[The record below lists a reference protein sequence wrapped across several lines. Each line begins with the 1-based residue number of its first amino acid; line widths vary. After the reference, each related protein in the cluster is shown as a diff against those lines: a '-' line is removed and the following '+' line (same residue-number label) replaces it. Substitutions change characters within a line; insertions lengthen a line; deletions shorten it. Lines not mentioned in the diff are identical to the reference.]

1 MTVVGKDTILTNHFG
16 VTYHH
21 CNGALMS
28 VPSTA
33 EPSGS
38 GRGAHSLRTAHF
50 AVVAALGGFLFGY
63 DTAVINGA
71 VTAIQNEFQIGAVVT
86 GLAVATALIG
96 SALGAWSAGT
106 LADRY
111 GRLITM
117 RTAAVLFLLS
127 AIGSA
132 LPFTVWDFTF
142 WRFVGGVA
150 VGMASVI
157 APAYIAE
164 ISPAANRGRLG
175 SLQQLAIVLGIAIS
189 QVVNWVIADYAG
201 GAGESVLGLDA
212 WQWMLA
218 VEAFPAVLYGLLAF
232 TIPESP
238 RYLVA
243 RGRVDS
249 AREVLSTTEGGD
261 VDGRL
266 AEIQHSV
273 ANDHRPRVRDLRT
286 RRTGL
291 LPIVWVGIVLS
302 ALQQFVGINVIF
314 YYSSALWQSVGI
326 DESDS
331 LLLSLST
338 QIFNIVGTVLA
349 LILLDRVGRRPLLM
363 IGSAGMAVMLAVA
376 TYAFS
381 HAGTVNG
388 EPNLADPY
396 GPMALIAAHVFVFFF
411 AISWGP
417 VVWVLLGEMFPNRF
431 RAPALAVAAA
441 AQWLGNFAITAS
453 FPPLSEINLSMTY
466 LGYTAFAA
474 VSVWFVFKW
483 VPETK
488 GRTLEDM
495 DRTTLTRAS

>member
-1 MTVVGKDTILTNHFG
+1 
-16 VTYHH
+16 
-21 CNGALMS
+21 MS
-28 VPSTA
+28 VHSTT
-33 EPSGS
+33 GS
-38 GRGAHSLRTAHF
+38 SSSRPRSSPLRTVHF
-50 AVVAALGGFLFGY
+50 ATVAALGGFLFGY

-71 VTAIQNEFQIGAVVT
+71 VTAIQSTFEVGAAVT
-86 GLAVATALIG
+86 GLVVATALIG
-96 SALGAWSAGT
+96 SALGAWNAGT

-111 GRLITM
+111 GRLATM

-132 LPFTVWDFTF
+132 LPFTIWDFTL
-142 WRFVGGVA
+142 WRLVGGVA

-164 ISPAANRGRLG
+164 ISPAAGRGRLG

-189 QVVNWVIADYAG
+189 QAVNWIIAGAAG
-201 GAGESVLGLDA
+201 GAEEPLLGLDA

-218 VEAFPAVLYGLLAF
+218 VEAIPAVLYGLLAF

-238 RYLVA
+238 RYLVT
-243 RGRVDS
+243 RGRADS
-249 AREVLSTTEGGD
+249 ARQVLNTTEGGD
-261 VDGRL
+261 VDTRL
-266 AEIQHSV
+266 AEIQQSV
-273 ANDHRPRVRDLRT
+273 ANDHRPRVRDLRNT
-286 RRTGL
+286 RTGL

-326 DESDS
+326 DESSS

-338 QIFNIVGTVLA
+338 QIFNIAGTVLA
-349 LILLDRVGRRPLLM
+349 LMVLDRVGRRPLLLT
-363 IGSAGMAVMLAVA
+363 GSVGMAVMLAVA

-381 HAGTVNG
+381 HAGTVDG

-441 AQWLGNFAITAS
+441 AQWLANFAITAT
-453 FPPLSEINLSMTY
+453 FPPLSEISLSMTY

-474 VSVWFVFKW
+474 VSVWFVLKW
-483 VPETK
+483 IPETK

-495 DRTTLTRAS
+495 DRTALTRTG

>member
-1 MTVVGKDTILTNHFG
+1 
-16 VTYHH
+16 
-21 CNGALMS
+21 MS
-28 VPSTA
+28 VHSNTSS
-33 EPSGS
+33 SGA
-38 GRGAHSLRTAHF
+38 RPHVRPLRTARF
-50 AVVAALGGFLFGY
+50 AAVAALGGFLFGY

-71 VTAIQNEFQIGAVVT
+71 VTAISSTFDIGSVVT
-86 GLAVATALIG
+86 GLAVAIALIG
-96 SALGAWSAGT
+96 SALGAWNAGT

-111 GRLITM
+111 GRLATM

-142 WRFVGGVA
+142 WRFVGGIA

-164 ISPAANRGRLG
+164 ISPASGRGRLG

-189 QVVNWVIADYAG
+189 QAVNWGIAGAAG
-201 GAGESVLGLDA
+201 GAEAALLGLEA

-218 VEAFPAVLYGLLAF
+218 VEAAPAVLYGLLAF

-238 RYLVA
+238 RYLVS
-243 RGRVDS
+243 RGRVDH
-249 AREVLSTTEGGD
+249 ARQVLTATEGGD
-261 VDGRL
+261 VDDRL
-266 AEIQHSV
+266 TEIQKSV
-273 ANDHRPRVRDLRT
+273 TNDHRPRVRDLRAA
-286 RRTGL
+286 RIGL
-291 LPIVWVGIVLS
+291 LPIVWIGIVLS
-302 ALQQFVGINVIF
+302 VLQQFVGINVIF

-326 DESDS
+326 DESSS

-338 QIFNIVGTVLA
+338 QIFNILGTIIALVLV
-349 LILLDRVGRRPLLM
+349 DRVGRRPLLVT
-363 IGSAGMAVMLAVA
+363 GSVGMTVMLGAA
-376 TYAFS
+376 TFAFS
-381 HAGTVNG
+381 QATTVDG
-388 EPNLADPY
+388 DPALADPY
-396 GPMALIAAHVFVFFF
+396 GPMALVAAHVFVFFF

-441 AQWLGNFAITAS
+441 AQWLANFLITAT
-453 FPPLSEINLSMTY
+453 FPPLSEISLSMTY

-474 VSVWFVFKW
+474 VSVWFVLKW
-483 VPETK
+483 IPETK

-495 DRTTLTRAS
+495 DRTALTRTG

>member
-1 MTVVGKDTILTNHFG
+1 
-16 VTYHH
+16 
-21 CNGALMS
+21 MS
-28 VPSTA
+28 VHSAAHP
-33 EPSGS
+33 PGS
-38 GRGAHSLRTAHF
+38 GPGSHSLRTAHF

-71 VTAIQNEFQIGAVVT
+71 VTAIQSEFEIGSVVT

-111 GRLITM
+111 GRLATM

-132 LPFTVWDFTF
+132 LPLTVWDFTF
-142 WRFVGGVA
+142 WRLIGGVA

-164 ISPAANRGRLG
+164 ISPAGSRGRLG

-189 QVVNWVIADYAG
+189 QVVNWIIAGAAG
-201 GAGESVLGLDA
+201 GSEESLLGLDA

-218 VEAFPAVLYGLLAF
+218 VEAVPAVLYGALAF

-243 RGRVDS
+243 RGRIYS
-249 AREVLSTTEGGD
+249 AHEVLSTTEGGD
-261 VDGRL
+261 VNARL
-266 AEIQHSV
+266 AEIRESV
-273 ANDHRPRVRDLRT
+273 ANDHRPQVRDLRT

-291 LPIVWVGIVLS
+291 LPIVWVGVVLS
-302 ALQQFVGINVIF
+302 VLQQFVGINVIF

-338 QIFNIVGTVLA
+338 QIFNIVGTLIA
-349 LILLDRVGRRPLLM
+349 LVLLDRVGRRRLLM
-363 IGSAGMAVMLAVA
+363 TGSAGMAIMLAVA

-381 HAGTVNG
+381 HASTVDG

-441 AQWLGNFAITAS
+441 AQWLANFAITAS

>member
-1 MTVVGKDTILTNHFG
+1 
-16 VTYHH
+16 
-21 CNGALMS
+21 MS
-28 VPSTA
+28 VHSTTGS
-33 EPSGS
+33 SGPRPRS
-38 GRGAHSLRTAHF
+38 RPLRTVHF
-50 AVVAALGGFLFGY
+50 ATVAALGGFLFGY

-71 VTAIQNEFQIGAVVT
+71 VTAIQSNFEVGAVVT
-86 GLAVATALIG
+86 GLVVATALIG
-96 SALGAWSAGT
+96 SALGAWNAGT

-111 GRLITM
+111 GRLATM

-132 LPFTVWDFTF
+132 LPFTIWDFTL
-142 WRFVGGVA
+142 WRLVGGVA

-164 ISPAANRGRLG
+164 ISPAGSRGRLG

-189 QVVNWVIADYAG
+189 QAVNWIIAGAAG
-201 GAGESVLGLDA
+201 GAEEPLLGLDA

-218 VEAFPAVLYGLLAF
+218 VEAIPAVLYGLLAF

-238 RYLVA
+238 RYLIT
-243 RGRVDS
+243 RGRTDS
-249 AREVLSTTEGGD
+249 ARQVLSTTEGGD
-261 VDGRL
+261 VGTRL
-266 AEIQHSV
+266 AEIQQSV
-273 ANDHRPRVRDLRT
+273 ANDHRPQVRDLRST
-286 RRTGL
+286 RTGL

-326 DESDS
+326 DESNS

-338 QIFNIVGTVLA
+338 QIFNIAGTVLA
-349 LILLDRVGRRPLLM
+349 LIVLDRVGRRPLLLT
-363 IGSAGMAVMLAVA
+363 GSVGMAVMLAVA

-381 HAGTVNG
+381 HAGTVDG

-441 AQWLGNFAITAS
+441 AQWLANFAITAT
-453 FPPLSEINLSMTY
+453 FPPLSEISLSMTY

-474 VSVWFVFKW
+474 VSVWFVLKW

-495 DRTTLTRAS
+495 DRTALTRTG

>member
-1 MTVVGKDTILTNHFG
+1 
-16 VTYHH
+16 
-21 CNGALMS
+21 MS
-28 VPSTA
+28 VHSTTGA
-33 EPSGS
+33 SGS
-38 GRGAHSLRTAHF
+38 RRPLRTVHF
-50 AVVAALGGFLFGY
+50 ATVAALGGFLFGY

-71 VTAIQNEFQIGAVVT
+71 VTAIQSKFEVGAVVT
-86 GLAVATALIG
+86 GLVVATALIG
-96 SALGAWSAGT
+96 SALGAWNAGT

-111 GRLITM
+111 GRLATM

-142 WRFVGGVA
+142 WRLVGGVA

-164 ISPAANRGRLG
+164 ISPAASRGRLG

-189 QVVNWVIADYAG
+189 QAVNWIIAGAAG
-201 GAGESVLGLDA
+201 GAEEPLLGLDA

-218 VEAFPAVLYGLLAF
+218 VEALPAVLYGLLAF

-238 RYLVA
+238 RYLVT
-243 RGRVDS
+243 RGRTDS
-249 AREVLSTTEGGD
+249 ARQVLSTTEGGD
-261 VDGRL
+261 VDTRL
-266 AEIQHSV
+266 AEIQQSV
-273 ANDHRPRVRDLRT
+273 ANDHRPQVRDLRT
-286 RRTGL
+286 ARTGL

-326 DESDS
+326 DESSS

-338 QIFNIVGTVLA
+338 QIFNIAGTVLA
-349 LILLDRVGRRPLLM
+349 LIVLDRVGRRPLLLT
-363 IGSAGMAVMLAVA
+363 GSVGMTVMLGVA

-381 HAGTVNG
+381 HAGTVDG

-396 GPMALIAAHVFVFFF
+396 GPMALIAAHAFVFFF

-441 AQWLGNFAITAS
+441 AQWLANFAITAT
-453 FPPLSEINLSMTY
+453 FPPLSEISLSMTY

-474 VSVWFVFKW
+474 VSVWFVLKW
-483 VPETK
+483 IPETK

-495 DRTTLTRAS
+495 DRTALTRTG

>member
-1 MTVVGKDTILTNHFG
+1 
-16 VTYHH
+16 
-21 CNGALMS
+21 MS
-28 VPSTA
+28 VHSNTSS
-33 EPSGS
+33 SGA
-38 GRGAHSLRTAHF
+38 RPHVRPLRTARF
-50 AVVAALGGFLFGY
+50 AAVAALGGFLFGY

-71 VTAIQNEFQIGAVVT
+71 VTAISSTFDIGSVVT
-86 GLAVATALIG
+86 GLAVAIALIG
-96 SALGAWSAGT
+96 SALGAWNAGT

-111 GRLITM
+111 GRLATM

-142 WRFVGGVA
+142 WRFVGGIA

-164 ISPAANRGRLG
+164 ISPASGRGRLG

-189 QVVNWVIADYAG
+189 QAVNWGIAGAAG
-201 GAGESVLGLDA
+201 GAEAALLGLEA

-218 VEAFPAVLYGLLAF
+218 VEAAPAVLYGLLAF

-238 RYLVA
+238 RYLVS
-243 RGRVDS
+243 RGRVDH
-249 AREVLSTTEGGD
+249 ARQVLTATEGGD
-261 VDGRL
+261 VDDRL
-266 AEIQHSV
+266 TEIQKSV
-273 ANDHRPRVRDLRT
+273 TNDHRPRVRDLRAA
-286 RRTGL
+286 RIGL
-291 LPIVWVGIVLS
+291 LPIVWIGIVLS
-302 ALQQFVGINVIF
+302 VLQQFVGINVIF

-326 DESDS
+326 DESSS

-338 QIFNIVGTVLA
+338 QIFNILGTIIALVLV
-349 LILLDRVGRRPLLM
+349 DRVGRRPLLVT
-363 IGSAGMAVMLAVA
+363 GSVGMTVMLGAA
-376 TYAFS
+376 TFAFS
-381 HAGTVNG
+381 QATTVDG
-388 EPNLADPY
+388 DPALADPY
-396 GPMALIAAHVFVFFF
+396 GPMALVAAHVFVFFF

-441 AQWLGNFAITAS
+441 AQWLANFLITAT
-453 FPPLSEINLSMTY
+453 FPPLSEISLSMTY

-474 VSVWFVFKW
+474 VSVWFVLKW
-483 VPETK
+483 IPETK

-495 DRTTLTRAS
+495 DRTALMRTG

>member
-1 MTVVGKDTILTNHFG
+1 
-16 VTYHH
+16 
-21 CNGALMS
+21 
-28 VPSTA
+28 
-33 EPSGS
+33 
-38 GRGAHSLRTAHF
+38 
-50 AVVAALGGFLFGY
+50 
-63 DTAVINGA
+63 
-71 VTAIQNEFQIGAVVT
+71 
-86 GLAVATALIG
+86 
-96 SALGAWSAGT
+96 
-106 LADRY
+106 
-111 GRLITM
+111 
-117 RTAAVLFLLS
+117 
-127 AIGSA
+127 SA

-381 HAGTVNG
+381 QAGTVNG

-431 RAPALAVAAA
+431 RAPALAV
-441 AQWLGNFAITAS
+441 
-453 FPPLSEINLSMTY
+453 
-466 LGYTAFAA
+466 
-474 VSVWFVFKW
+474 
-483 VPETK
+483 
-488 GRTLEDM
+488 
-495 DRTTLTRAS
+495 

>member
-1 MTVVGKDTILTNHFG
+1 
-16 VTYHH
+16 
-21 CNGALMS
+21 MS
-28 VPSTA
+28 
-33 EPSGS
+33 
-38 GRGAHSLRTAHF
+38 AHSTTGSSGPRPRSHPLRTVHF
-50 AVVAALGGFLFGY
+50 ATVAALGGFLFGY

-71 VTAIQNEFQIGAVVT
+71 VTAIQSNFEVGAVVT
-86 GLAVATALIG
+86 GLVVATALIG
-96 SALGAWSAGT
+96 SALGAWNAGT

-111 GRLITM
+111 GRLATM

-132 LPFTVWDFTF
+132 LPFTIWDFTL
-142 WRFVGGVA
+142 WRLVGGVA

-164 ISPAANRGRLG
+164 ISPAGSRGRLG

-189 QVVNWVIADYAG
+189 QAVNWIIAGAAG
-201 GAGESVLGLDA
+201 GAEEPLLGLDA

-218 VEAFPAVLYGLLAF
+218 VEAIPAVLYGLLAF

-238 RYLVA
+238 RYLVT
-243 RGRVDS
+243 RGRTDS
-249 AREVLSTTEGGD
+249 ARQVLSTTEGGD
-261 VDGRL
+261 VGTRL
-266 AEIQHSV
+266 AEIQQSV
-273 ANDHRPRVRDLRT
+273 ANDHRPQVRYLRNT
-286 RRTGL
+286 RTGL

-326 DESDS
+326 DESNS

-338 QIFNIVGTVLA
+338 QIFNIAGTVLA
-349 LILLDRVGRRPLLM
+349 LIVLDRVGRRPLLLT
-363 IGSAGMAVMLAVA
+363 GSVGMAVMLAVA

-381 HAGTVNG
+381 HAGTVDG

-441 AQWLGNFAITAS
+441 AQWLANFAITAT
-453 FPPLSEINLSMTY
+453 FPPLSEISLSMTY

-474 VSVWFVFKW
+474 VSVWFVLKW

-495 DRTTLTRAS
+495 DRTALTRTS

>member
-1 MTVVGKDTILTNHFG
+1 
-16 VTYHH
+16 
-21 CNGALMS
+21 MS
-28 VPSTA
+28 VHSTTGT
-33 EPSGS
+33 PGP
-38 GRGAHSLRTAHF
+38 RPRTHPLRTVHF
-50 AVVAALGGFLFGY
+50 ASVAALGGFLFGY

-71 VTAIQNEFQIGAVVT
+71 VTAIRSTFDVGSVVT
-86 GLAVATALIG
+86 GLAVAMALIG
-96 SALGAWSAGT
+96 SALGAWNAGT

-111 GRLITM
+111 GRLVAM

-142 WRFVGGVA
+142 WRLVGGVA

-164 ISPAANRGRLG
+164 ISPAGSRGRLG

-189 QVVNWVIADYAG
+189 QAVNWIIAGAAG
-201 GAGESVLGLDA
+201 GAEEPLLGIDA

-218 VEAFPAVLYGLLAF
+218 AEAAPAVLYGMLAL

-238 RYLVA
+238 RYLLA
-243 RGRVDS
+243 RGREEN
-249 AREVLSTTEGGD
+249 AREVLSNAEGGD
-261 VDGRL
+261 VDERL
-266 AEIQHSV
+266 AEIRESV
-273 ANDHRPRVRDLRT
+273 ANDHRPRVRDLR
-286 RRTGL
+286 RAGTGL

-302 ALQQFVGINVIF
+302 ALQQFGGINVIF

-326 DESDS
+326 DESSS

-338 QIFNIVGTVLA
+338 QIFNILGTVVA
-349 LILLDRVGRRPLLM
+349 LVLLDRVGRRPLLLT
-363 IGSAGMAVMLAVA
+363 GSAGMTVMLAIA
-376 TYAFS
+376 TFAFS
-381 HAGTVNG
+381 RARTVDG
-388 EPNLADPY
+388 EPELADPY
-396 GPMALIAAHVFVFFF
+396 GPMALTAAHAFVFFF

-441 AQWLGNFAITAS
+441 AQWLANFAITAT
-453 FPPLSEINLSMTY
+453 FPPLSEISLSLTY

-474 VSVWFVFKW
+474 VSVWFVLKW
-483 VPETK
+483 VPETR

-495 DRTTLTRAS
+495 DRTALARTG